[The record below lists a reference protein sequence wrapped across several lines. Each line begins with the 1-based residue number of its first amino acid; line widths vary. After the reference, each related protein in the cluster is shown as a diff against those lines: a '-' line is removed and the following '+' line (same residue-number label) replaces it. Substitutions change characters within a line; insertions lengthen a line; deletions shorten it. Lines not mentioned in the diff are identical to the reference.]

1 MGKDE
6 EHISRLAKEVER
18 KSNIMKRVEEKGHD
32 KTGSQ
37 DARRD
42 ADRRYRDK
50 RKNK

>member
-6 EHISRLAKEVER
+6 DHIARLAKEGER

-32 KTGSQ
+32 TKGSQ
-37 DARRD
+37 DVRRD